1 MMMAK
6 QGIFLSKPS
15 FRINLKGNWFENV
28 LIQGD
33 DPTSTAERASW
44 VYPSLMGASFEI

>member
-1 MMMAK
+1 MMAK

-15 FRINLKGNWFENV
+15 FRTSLKGNWFENA

-33 DPTSTAERASW
+33 DPTSTTERASW
-44 VYPSLMGASFEI
+44 VYPSLMGTSFEI